1 MTYETFHL
9 DGMSRMSSSHG
20 LFSKT
25 VFQLILELLQTEEQS
40 DSQEVQEQLDSV
52 HLLVTN
58 GWQEEVHL
66 R

>member
-1 MTYETFHL
+1 M
-9 DGMSRMSSSHG
+9 GS
-20 LFSKT
+20 FSKT